1 MKVFRLLALVVML
14 HFATASLPSRASAS
28 GGQLPSVQASDPT
41 PLLAYYYIW
50 FDPGS
55 WERAKRDLPLLGRYS
70 SDDRDVM
77 RQHIDWAKS
86 AGIDGF
92 IVSWKSTE
100 QLNRRLATL
109 VEVAQERDFQLSIIY
124 QGLDFER
131 DPLPVNQIQSDIDFF
146 LQLYGEHSVFQMF
159 GRPLIIW
166 SGTWE
171 FTESQIEQVS
181 SQRSDSY
188 YLLASERQVE
198 EYEDIADLT
207 DGNAYY
213 WSSGDPLETGG
224 YQSKL
229 EALAEAVHRRDGLWI
244 APAAPGFDARLLG
257 GHRVIDRRDGDTL
270 RASLNAARQAS
281 PDAIGLIT
289 WNEFSENTHIEPS
302 RDYGGQALEVLADMR
317 GGQVPPLPDFNSD
330 QPSETL
336 PAPNLSRL
344 APIALVGLILVGSML
359 AILVRRSS

>member
-1 MKVFRLLALVVML
+1 MRFARILVVLAFFLSSGVL
-14 HFATASLPSRASAS
+14 HPSRASAS
-28 GGQLPSVQASDPT
+28 GDQRPPNQASDPT

-55 WERAKRDLPLLGRYS
+55 WDRAKRDLPLLGRYS
-70 SDDRDVM
+70 SDNPDVM

-86 AGIDGF
+86 AGIEGF

-109 VEVAQERDFQLSIIY
+109 VEVAQEQDFQLSIIY

-131 DPLPVNQIQSDIDFF
+131 DPLPVDQIQSDIESF
-146 LQLYGEHSVFQMF
+146 LQLYGEHPVFQMF
-159 GRPLIIW
+159 GRPLVIW

-171 FTESQIEQVS
+171 FSAEDIERVS
-181 SQRSDSY
+181 SQRSDSF
-188 YLLASERQVE
+188 YLLASERQIE
-198 EYEDIADLT
+198 EYEAIAELV

-224 YQSKL
+224 YQAKL
-229 EALAEAVHRRDGLWI
+229 EEMADAVHRYDGLWI

-257 GHRVIDRRDGDTL
+257 GHRVIDRRGGDTL
-270 RASLNAARQAS
+270 RAGLNAARQAS
-281 PDAIGLIT
+281 PDAIGLIS

-302 RDYGGQALEVLADMR
+302 RDYQGQALVVLADMR

-330 QPSETL
+330 QPSDTL
-336 PAPNLSRL
+336 PAPNLARV
-344 APIALVGLILVGSML
+344 APIALIGLILAGSTL
-359 AILVRRSS
+359 AIIFRRSG